1 MARMGRPG
9 MSRAQ
14 KRDLWRR
21 WKGGQSL
28 SDIARFFDKNPG
40 SIFGVLAAQ
49 GGIAPRERSPIRPV
63 AELNGPR
70 RDISMPSFWPVVSP
84 DCAQPRAAYL
94 DD

>member
-40 SIFGVLAAQ
+40 SIFGVLAGACADFCVN
-49 GGIAPRERSPIRPV
+49 GIRVTAEGAAPQT
-63 AELNGPR
+63 G
-70 RDISMPSFWPVVSP
+70 W
-84 DCAQPRAAYL
+84 
-94 DD
+94 